1 VSVRRDIVWQ
11 RLDRPGLEH
20 VALEVRPDFV
30 RAKSFVLLQLDAGL
44 VRLRYTIETD
54 GAWRTTRAQA
64 TLEIGATQRKL
75 DLRRDTQGNWSVNGA
90 PRPDLEGCL
99 EIDLEATP
107 LTNTLA
113 LKRLGLEPNRPKPM
127 RTAYITIPS
136 LQVRVD
142 EQEYT
147 QLSPT
152 KFRYRGLSTGFE
164 SEVENDADQL
174 VVDYPPGWKRRSL

>member
-1 VSVRRDIVWQ
+1 MRHDLVWE

-20 VALEVRPDFV
+20 VALEARPDGV
-30 RAKSFVLLQLDAGL
+30 RAQSLVLLQLDEGL
-44 VRLRYTIETD
+44 VRLRYTIDGD
-54 GAWRTTRAQA
+54 GAWRTTRVQA

-75 DLRRDTQGNWSVNGA
+75 DLRRDAEGHWSVNGA
-90 PRPDLEGCL
+90 PRPDLAGCF

-113 LKRLGLEPNRPKPM
+113 LKRLGLEPNVPKPM

-147 QLSPT
+147 KLSPT
-152 KFRYRGLSTGFE
+152 RFRYRGLSTEFE
-164 SEVENDADQL
+164 SEVTNDADQL
-174 VVDYPPGWKRRSL
+174 VVDYPPGWKRRNL

>member
-1 VSVRRDIVWQ
+1 MRRDLVWE

-20 VALEVRPDFV
+20 LVLEVRPESV
-30 RAKSFVLLQLDAGL
+30 RADSFVLLQLDEGL
-44 VRLRYTIETD
+44 VRLRYSIECD
-54 GAWRTTRAQA
+54 DAWRTRRAQA

-75 DLRRDTQGNWSVNGA
+75 DLQRDAAGSWSVNGA
-90 PRPDLEGCL
+90 PRPDLQGCF

-113 LKRLGLEPNRPKPM
+113 LKRLGLELHQPKPM
-127 RTAYITIPS
+127 RTAYITVPS

-147 QLSPT
+147 KLSPT
-152 KFRYRGLSTGFE
+152 TFRYRGLSTGFMA
-164 SEVENDADQL
+164 EVTNDADQL

>member
-1 VSVRRDIVWQ
+1 MRRDLVWE

-20 VALEVRPDFV
+20 VVLEVRPDGV
-30 RAKSFVLLQLDAGL
+30 RAESFVLLQLDQGL
-44 VRLRYTIETD
+44 MRLRYTIACD
-54 GAWRTTRAQA
+54 NGWRTKRAQA
-64 TLEIGATQRKL
+64 TLAIGAAERKL
-75 DLRRDTQGNWSVNGA
+75 DLRRDDAGVWSVNGA
-90 PRPDLEGCL
+90 SRPDLQDCF

-113 LKRLGLEPNRPKPM
+113 LRRLGLEPNTPTPM
-127 RTAYITIPS
+127 RTAYIAIPS

-147 QLSPT
+147 LLSPT
-152 KFRYRGLSTGFE
+152 RFRYRGLSTGFE
-164 SEVENDADQL
+164 AEVTNDADQL